1 MFLTLDR
8 VALYPQPANSPGR
21 RTPMKAGRVSPG
33 RAALEQEG
41 LRDVAVAHCT
51 CDSISLPDRGAAV
64 HVLTS

>member
-1 MFLTLDR
+1 
-8 VALYPQPANSPGR
+8 
-21 RTPMKAGRVSPG
+21 MKAGRVSPG